1 MGMIAGLCALP
12 FLPPLDPAAWKY
24 LILSTP
30 IHGLYFAFLL
40 NAYAHGDLSHIY
52 PIARGLS
59 PLLVMLASHHL
70 VGEILRAQDVVGIV
84 MMSGGVIAL
93 ALPQR
98 SAEPGAAG
106 HHWLATLFAMMA
118 GVCIAAYIVVD
129 GLGVRHS
136 GPTFDQRV
144 AYVAWLLVFGGPWL
158 LGLALWLK
166 PKTVALHLRKHWRR
180 AAIAGVLSNGA
191 YAITIYALALGPL
204 SHVAA
209 LRETSVL
216 FGALIGAVFLHER
229 FGIVR
234 LAAAVVIVLGLALM
248 NGPTVFEPVRALS
261 R

>member
-1 MGMIAGLCALP
+1 
-12 FLPPLDPAAWKY
+12 
-24 LILSTP
+24 
-30 IHGLYFAFLL
+30 
-40 NAYAHGDLSHIY
+40 
-52 PIARGLS
+52 
-59 PLLVMLASHHL
+59 MLASHHL
-70 VGEILRAQDVVGIV
+70 VGEILRPQDVIGIV

-98 SAEPGAAG
+98 SRSAEPGAAG
-106 HHWLATLFAMMA
+106 HHWLVTLFAVLA

-136 GPTFDQRV
+136 GPTFHHRL
-144 AYVAWLLVFGGPWL
+144 AYVAWLLIFGGPWL
-158 LGLALWLK
+158 LSLALWLK
-166 PKTVALHLRKHWRR
+166 PKTVVSHLRKHWRR

-191 YAITIYALALGPL
+191 CAITIYALALGPL

-229 FGIVR
+229 FGLVR
-234 LAAAVVIVLGLALM
+234 AAAAIVIVLGLVLM
-248 NGPTVFEPVRALS
+248 NGPTVFEPVRALA